1 MKFPNL
7 FEPGCIGGIDIK
19 NRIIM
24 PAMGTNLASETG
36 AVTKPMIS
44 YYRERAKGGVG
55 MIITEI
61 VSVDAP
67 QGNAIPNE
75 LCLHENSYIAGHN
88 ELVEAVKQHGAKVV
102 PQLHHAGRQT
112 TSKNT
117 FGLEPVAP
125 SAIPDPSTGV
135 VPRKLTIPEIED
147 IIEKFTEAAIRA
159 QNAGYDGVELHGA
172 HGYLIGQFMSPFS
185 NRRNDKYGVDLRGR
199 MQFPLEIIQN
209 IRKATCDSY
218 PIIFRLSA
226 DEFVQGGIN
235 LEQSREMSSMLQ
247 DAGVAAL
254 NVSSGN
260 YASMN
265 TVLEPMNYA
274 EGWRSY
280 LAAEIKKA
288 VRIPVIAVGVI
299 RSPETAE
306 RILLE
311 KQADFVA
318 LGRTLLADPWWPA
331 KAKEGRVEDIRKC
344 ITCNI
349 WCIGERV
356 LKNLHIRC
364 TVNAT
369 CGREHEYPTIE
380 KTSNPRFFAIVGGG
394 PAGME
399 AARVLATKGHK
410 VSLFEK
416 NPELGGQIK
425 LAAIPPGKDKIRWSI
440 EYLETQIKKLGVDVR
455 LNTEATPDLL
465 QSLNPNAVIV
475 ATGARPIVPDMPG
488 VHNPNVTTA
497 WDVLSG
503 HYRVG
508 NQVVIV
514 GGGEVGCET
523 ALFLAHNGVN
533 TTVIEMDDELAIDAE
548 PITRVVLLDELQKTG
563 VTLLKNLKVREI
575 KNDGVIAQ
583 NKNWEEQW
591 IPCTHVVFSVGSVSV
606 NHLEHELKEKGVKVF
621 VIGDARKPR
630 KLNHAVMDAFLTANS
645 MDEGEIIDQPPYTT
659 FAAGKEWQQEQH
671 IIQ

>member
-1 MKFPNL
+1 MFPKL
-7 FEPGCIGGIDIK
+7 FEPGHIGSIEIR
-19 NRIIM
+19 NRTIM
-24 PAMGTNLASETG
+24 PAMGTNLANEIG
-36 AVTKPMIS
+36 AVTEPMIS
-44 YYRERAKGGVG
+44 YYRERAIGGVG

-75 LCLHENSYIAGHN
+75 LCLHDNSYIAGHN
-88 ELVEAVKQHGAKVV
+88 ELVEAVKQHGAKII

-112 TSKNT
+112 TPEST

-125 SAIPDPSTGV
+125 SAIPDPSTGII
-135 VPRKLTIPEIED
+135 PRELTIPEIEELV
-147 IIEKFTEAAIRA
+147 EKFTDAAIRA
-159 QNAGYDGVELHGA
+159 QNAGYDGIELHGA

-199 MQFPLEIIQN
+199 MQFPLEIIQS
-209 IRKATCDSY
+209 IRRATFCAF
-218 PIIFRLSA
+218 PIVFRISV

-235 LEQSREMSSMLQ
+235 LDQSREICRMLQ
-247 DAGVAAL
+247 DAGVAAI

-265 TVLEPMNYA
+265 TILEPMNYA

-280 LAAEIKKA
+280 LAAEIKK
-288 VRIPVIAVGVI
+288 VVQIPVITVGVI

-306 RILLE
+306 RILAE
-311 KQADFVA
+311 GQADFVA
-318 LGRTLLADPWWPA
+318 LGRTLLADPHWPV
-331 KAKEGRVEDIRKC
+331 KAMGGRVDDIRKC
-344 ITCNI
+344 ISCNI

-356 LKNLHIRC
+356 FKNLHIRC

-369 CGREHEYPTIE
+369 CGREHEYPVIR
-380 KTSNPRFFAIVGGG
+380 KTSQPMSFAVAGGG

-399 AARVLATKGHK
+399 AARVLAIKGHR
-410 VSLFEK
+410 VTLFEK
-416 NPELGGQIK
+416 GPELGGQIK
-425 LAAIPPGKDKIRWSI
+425 LAAVPPGKDKIRWSI
-440 EYLETQIKKLGVDVR
+440 EYLESQIRKLGVDIR

-465 QSLNPNAVIV
+465 QNHNPNVVIV
-475 ATGARPIVPDMPG
+475 ATGARPLLPDIPG
-488 VHNPNVTTA
+488 IQNPNVTTA

-508 NQVVIV
+508 NEVVIA

-523 ALFLAHNGVN
+523 ALFLARNGVK
-533 TTVIEMDDELAIDAE
+533 TTIVEMEDEIAVDTE
-548 PITRVVLLDELQKTG
+548 PISRVVLLDELKKAG
-563 VTLLKNLKVREI
+563 VTTHKNLKVREV

-583 NKNWEEQW
+583 NRNWEDQW

-606 NHLEHELKEKGVKVF
+606 NHLETELKDRGMNVF
-621 VIGDARKPR
+621 VIGDARRPR
-630 KLNHAVMDAFLTANS
+630 KLNHAVMDAFLTANKI
-645 MDEGEIIDQPPYTT
+645 DETSELERPFTPFT
-659 FAAGKEWQQEQH
+659 AGKEWQQEHH